1 MNAKQRNHRLRG
13 GGVLLMGGLLGLM
26 SLIDSANTTAKAA
39 SVVTSLPPTAYYAVK
54 DGQLT
59 DLTATGMMATHPLD
73 RTTPTTW
80 TATAQTDLPTAT
92 GQTTRYLYIS
102 SARDGVQ
109 GWTAATNLR
118 AGRTYQTTA
127 PQAVKPQNYVAVKSF
142 KTAPVPTR
150 KVYRLVGKRRAM
162 HWQARASLQRDKTY
176 RVTQRRTYYQAGK
189 ADTYLHVTSGKTSGW
204 VWQADLKRGT
214 AYNVAHHQ
222 AAMKAKLQKY
232 LNSVTRDGT
241 AAVAFYNL
249 APVKG
254 SRAAKA
260 PHAAVYRQ
268 GKLAVN
274 ARGSHVTTSAST
286 YKLYIAAY
294 LMHLKQRHRFSWTHA
309 NRAGMTRMIVKSAN
323 DYPVSVL
330 QRHGRTSI
338 NRWVAAQGY
347 YGHPFS
353 ATRASRTTANSLVK
367 VLKDLQLGQRAFTNR
382 QDRAFILS
390 LMKRQVYRRGIPT
403 GVARA
408 NQGTV
413 VRDKVGFL
421 NDNNGD
427 AGIVTL
433 PNGQRYILAVLT
445 WGRGQHG
452 FSGYPRIAR
461 IAEHVQKI
469 VY

>member
-1 MNAKQRNHRLRG
+1 MAPILTRKKRHYLLVLAAAWGCFSWLTPANA
-13 GGVLLMGGLLGLM
+13 
-26 SLIDSANTTAKAA
+26 SATTNEQ
-39 SVVTSLPPTAYYAVK
+39 SPTTTSQLTVTGQPIKTPATPYYAVN
-54 DGQLT
+54 GGTLYGLT
-59 DLTATGMMATHPLD
+59 PQGDRVGLTATQDLKTVPA
-73 RTTPTTW
+73 TTW
-80 TATAQTDLPTAT
+80 TATAQLAGATPT
-92 GQTTRYLYIS
+92 GQPVRYLYVQAARTGLTGWVDVTRLVPGRNAQV
-102 SARDGVQ
+102 SAVRQVP
-109 GWTAATNLR
+109 A
-118 AGRTYQTTA
+118 
-127 PQAVKPQNYVAVKSF
+127 KNYVAVKAF
-142 KTAPVPTR
+142 KAASVPTQR
-150 KVYRLVGKRRAM
+150 VYQLTGPAAAMRWTHGQKLSRA
-162 HWQARASLQRDKTY
+162 KTY
-176 RVTQRRTYYQAGK
+176 RVTQRRTYYQAGQ
-189 ADTYLHVTSGKTSGW
+189 AYTYLHVTSGKTTGW
-204 VWQADLKRGT
+204 VWQSDLKRGT

-222 AAMKAKLQKY
+222 AAIKVKLQKY
-232 LNSVTRDGT
+232 LNLVTKDRT

-249 APVKG
+249 TPVKD

-294 LMHLKQRHRFSWTHA
+294 LLHLKQQYRFSWTPA

-338 NRWVAAQGY
+338 NHWLASQGY
-347 YGHPFS
+347 YGSPFS
-353 ATRASRTTANSLVK
+353 AVRASRTTANSLVK
-367 VLKDLQLGQRAFTNR
+367 VLKDLQLGQKAFTNR

-408 NQGTV
+408 NRGTIV
-413 VRDKVGFL
+413 QDKVGFL

-433 PNGQRYILAVLT
+433 PNGQ
-445 WGRGQHG
+445 
-452 FSGYPRIAR
+452 
-461 IAEHVQKI
+461 
-469 VY
+469 

>member
-1 MNAKQRNHRLRG
+1 M
-13 GGVLLMGGLLGLM
+13 
-26 SLIDSANTTAKAA
+26 
-39 SVVTSLPPTAYYAVK
+39 
-54 DGQLT
+54 
-59 DLTATGMMATHPLD
+59 
-73 RTTPTTW
+73 
-80 TATAQTDLPTAT
+80 
-92 GQTTRYLYIS
+92 
-102 SARDGVQ
+102 
-109 GWTAATNLR
+109 
-118 AGRTYQTTA
+118 
-127 PQAVKPQNYVAVKSF
+127 AVKSF
-142 KTAPVPTR
+142 KAAPVPTR
-150 KVYRLVGKRRAM
+150 KVYRLVGQRRAM

-189 ADTYLHVTSGKTSGW
+189 AYTYLHITSGKTTGW

-222 AAMKAKLQKY
+222 AAIKTKLQKY
-232 LNSVTRDGT
+232 LNSVTKDGT

-249 APVKG
+249 TPVKG

-274 ARGSHVTTSAST
+274 ARGNHVTTSAST

-294 LMHLKQRHRFSWTHA
+294 LMHLKQRHRFSWTRA

-330 QRHGRTSI
+330 RRHGRTSI
-338 NRWVAAQGY
+338 NHWVAAQGY

-353 ATRASRTTANSLVK
+353 AARASRTTANSLVK
-367 VLKDLQLGQRAFTNR
+367 VLKDLQLGQQAFTNR

-408 NQGTV
+408 DKGTV

-433 PNGQRYILAVLT
+433 PNGQRYLLAVLT